1 MTRLTLAAL
10 ACALSGCL
18 ALPVRLPTPE
28 EVCGLP
34 EAQRRALIEA
44 TGTQAQDWA
53 AACALVDLRDG
64 LG

>member
-1 MTRLTLAAL
+1 MTRLTLIAL

-18 ALPVRLPTPE
+18 ALPVKLPTPA

-34 EAQRRALIEA
+34 ESQRRAMIEA

-53 AACALVDLRDG
+53 TACALVNG
-64 LG
+64 VN

>member
-1 MTRLTLAAL
+1 MTRLTLAAI

-18 ALPVRLPTPE
+18 ALPVRLPTPA

-34 EAQRRALIEA
+34 EAQRLALIDA

-53 AACALVDLRDG
+53 TACALVNG
-64 LG
+64 VN